1 MWQARAITAV
11 VSSAVLMAAV
21 LQAQPERH
29 RRERGLAVATYN
41 IHHGSGNED
50 CTTPPAE
57 PGQPP
62 NADCNL
68 NLGRIAHVI
77 RSLDA
82 NIVGLQEV
90 DRFWARS
97 GDVDQPRALAHM
109 LRMHSCYGANLDH
122 PADGHANVPH
132 QYGTAILS
140 VWPIQGCQ
148 NTLLPRTDPANEQR
162 GLLEARINVG
172 HVPLHFYGTHLQ
184 HNSLD
189 DRIVQVE
196 TIADRVAMAEQPVV
210 VVGDLNAVP
219 TEPSLPPL
227 LALLTDVWVAAGEGD
242 GFTIPAR
249 PDAPPDRRIDYV
261 LVSPDLTVRSASV
274 AVNNVTAMASD
285 HYPVAATLAIRK

>member
-1 MWQARAITAV
+1 MWRA
-11 VSSAVLMAAV
+11 SAVAVSLSSLVLAAGA
-21 LQAQPERH
+21 LKAQTESRGG
-29 RRERGLAVATYN
+29 ERGLTVATYN
-41 IHHGSGNED
+41 IHHGSGNEA

-62 NADCNL
+62 NPDCNL
-68 NLGRIAHVI
+68 NLRRIARVI

-82 NIVGLQEV
+82 DIIGLQEV

-97 GDVDQPRALAHM
+97 GGVDQPRALADM

-122 PADGHANVPH
+122 PADNHANVPH

-140 VWPIQGCQ
+140 VWPIQGCE
-148 NTLLPRTDPANEQR
+148 NTLLPRTNPANEQR

-172 HVPLHFYGTHLQ
+172 DLPIRFYNTHLQ

-189 DRIVQVE
+189 DRIVQVQ
-196 TIADRVAMAEQPVV
+196 TIADQVATVEPPVV

-219 TEPSLPPL
+219 TESSLPPL
-227 LALLTDVWVAAGEGD
+227 LALLTDAWVAGGNGD

-249 PDAPPDRRIDYV
+249 PDAPPNRRIDYV
-261 LVSPDLTVRSASV
+261 LLSPDLTTRLAHV

-285 HYPVAATLAIRK
+285 HYPVAATVAIRK

>member
-1 MWQARAITAV
+1 MWRANAVTAAL
-11 VSSAVLMAAV
+11 SLAVLAAV
-21 LQAQPERH
+21 PQAQTERGGG
-29 RRERGLAVATYN
+29 ERGLTLATYN

-62 NADCNL
+62 NPDCNL
-68 NLGRIAHVI
+68 DLRRIARVI

-82 NIVGLQEV
+82 DIVGLQEV

-97 GDVDQPRALAHM
+97 GYVDQPRALAHM

-122 PADGHANVPH
+122 PPDGHANVPH

-140 VWPIQGCQ
+140 VWRIQGCE
-148 NTLLPRTDPANEQR
+148 NTLLPRTDPGNEQR

-172 HVPLHFYGTHLQ
+172 DVPVRFYDTHLQ
-184 HNSLD
+184 HDSLD
-189 DRIVQVE
+189 DRIVQVQA
-196 TIADRVAMAEQPVV
+196 IADRVATIEPPVV

-219 TEPSLPPL
+219 TESSLPPL
-227 LALLTDVWVAAGEGD
+227 LALLTDAWVAGGDGD

-249 PDAPPDRRIDYV
+249 PDAPPNRRIDYV
-261 LVSPDLTVRSASV
+261 LVSSDLRVRSAIV
-274 AVNNVTAMASD
+274 ATSSVTAKASD
-285 HYPVAATLAIRK
+285 HYPVVATVAIRK